1 MDFDKTYGRSGLM
14 ITAAV
19 RYCLGRRTYIV
30 SDCADWILANWG
42 DWPENVRTIIQRD
55 LEHEFERAAQN
66 PDWNP
71 LGDSCDKQEWE
82 KVRALWRN
90 DGVTS
95 DGIFVK
101 EEE

>member
-1 MDFDKTYGRSGLM
+1 MDFEKTYGRGGLM
-14 ITAAV
+14 VTAAV
-19 RYCLGRRTYIV
+19 RYCIGRRSYIV
-30 SDCADWILANWG
+30 GDCVDWILANWR

-82 KVRALWRN
+82 KVRKLWE
-90 DGVTS
+90 
-95 DGIFVK
+95 K
-101 EEE
+101 KP